1 MLESRGIGKTHVNKI
16 LERPL
21 RERMVQAIEDE
32 EQLMQGGGASEILE
46 EALEAIE
53 ALEFA
58 SGLNVETAIG
68 MTNMIRSIQ

>member
-1 MLESRGIGKTHVNKI
+1 
-16 LERPL
+16 
-21 RERMVQAIEDE
+21 MVQAIDDE
-32 EQLMQGGGASEILE
+32 ERLMQGGGCSEILE